1 MKRPTAADVRIFP
14 TAAEFRAWLDANHAD
29 ETELFVG
36 YYRKQ
41 AGTVAMTYVEGVHE
55 ALCYGWIDGITY
67 RVNDELTTT
76 RFTPRRRGSN
86 WSEVNIGRMESL
98 IADGRAHP
106 AGIAAFERR
115 VPPSNGTYSYEN
127 APRDLPQ
134 PFEQQLR
141 AVPVAWADWQARS
154 ASYRRAATWWVVS
167 AKRDETRSRRMR
179 QLIEDCAAGRPIKPF
194 RYGRVS
200 LETPVDNAS

>member
-1 MKRPTAADVRIFP
+1 MRRPTAADVHIFP
-14 TAAEFRAWLDANHAD
+14 TAADFRAWLDAHHAS

-41 AGTVAMTYVEGVHE
+41 AGKVAMTYVEGVEE

-67 RVNDELTTT
+67 RVNDEVTAT

-86 WSEVNIGRMESL
+86 WSEVNIGRMKSL

-106 AGIAAFERR
+106 TGIAAFELR
-115 VPPSNGTYSYEN
+115 VPVSSGTYSYEN

-134 PFEQQLR
+134 RFEQQLR
-141 AVPVAWADWQARS
+141 AVPAAWADWQARS

-167 AKRDETRSRRMR
+167 AKRDETRDRRMR
-179 QLIEDCAAGRPIKPF
+179 QLIEDCAAARPIKPF
-194 RYGRVS
+194 TYGRRAIAPG
-200 LETPVDNAS
+200 EGAG